1 MPFAAPFQE
10 QFFATL
16 VDLNRML
23 EPEEDQE
30 YLAQPLP
37 PVASATAEEEED
49 EERGDELY
57 EHHRITANRKQ
68 ELLRLDKFLLNR
80 LNSSSRTRIQNAIKA
95 EAVQVNDRP
104 VKSNYRVKPFDVITI
119 TLPEPPQEFKV
130 MPEPMDLDIR
140 YEDPELLLVNKP
152 AGMVVHPAFGHWSG
166 TLVNGL
172 AHHLQGL
179 PTGRNGEVRPGL
191 VHRIDKDT
199 SGLLVIGKSE
209 YAMTHLSNQFFH
221 HTIERTYLALVWG
234 VPKETEGTIRSNI
247 GRSLKDRKVQTVFP
261 EGDQGRHAVTHYKV
275 LKTFGKVALVQCNL
289 ETGRTHQIR
298 VHMKHIGHPL
308 FGDAT
313 YGGDRIVYG
322 QRTGAYKIFAE
333 KTLELM
339 PRQALHAKSLG
350 FEHPT
355 SREHLQFEAELPADF
370 VELLARW
377 EQYAAEAE

>member
-1 MPFAAPFQE
+1 MAELEESRTHSPQSLPSANLAPDPE
-10 QFFATL
+10 QA
-16 VDLNRML
+16 DLDD
-23 EPEEDQE
+23 EDG
-30 YLAQPLP
+30 
-37 PVASATAEEEED
+37 
-49 EERGDELY
+49 GDELY
-57 EHHRITANRKQ
+57 EHHRIQANRKQ

-80 LNSSSRTRIQNAIKA
+80 LQHTSRTRIQNAIKA
-95 EAVQVNDRP
+95 EAVQVNNRP
-104 VKSNYRVKPFDVITI
+104 VKSNYRVKPLDVITV
-119 TLPEPPQEFKV
+119 TLPEPPREFKV

-152 AGMVVHPAFGHWSG
+152 AGLVVHPAFGHWEG

-172 AHHLQGL
+172 THHLKDM

-199 SGLLVIGKSE
+199 SGLLVIGKTE

-234 VPKETEGTIRSNI
+234 VPKEMQGTISTNI
-247 GRSLKDRKVQTVFP
+247 GRSIKDRKIQTVYP
-261 EGDQGRHAVTHYKV
+261 EGEEQGKHAVTHYKV
-275 LKTFGKVALVQCNL
+275 LRSFGKVTLVQCNL

-308 FGDAT
+308 FGDTT

-322 QRTGAYKIFAE
+322 QRTGAYKTFAE
-333 KTLELM
+333 KALLQL

-350 FEHPT
+350 FEHPVT
-355 SREHLQFEAELPADF
+355 REHMQFEVELPADF
-370 VELLARW
+370 EAVLALW
-377 EQYAAEAE
+377 EQYAANLL